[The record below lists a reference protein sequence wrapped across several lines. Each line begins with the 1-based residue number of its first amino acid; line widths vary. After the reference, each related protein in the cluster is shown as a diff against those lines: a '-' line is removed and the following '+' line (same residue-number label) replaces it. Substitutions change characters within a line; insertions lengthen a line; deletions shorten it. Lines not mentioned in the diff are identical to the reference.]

1 VPGSHN
7 PARLRRR
14 QMARNHG
21 GGELSTEYDARK
33 LLPLLPL
40 RGLLVY
46 PGMVLHFDVGRDKSV
61 KALEKAVA
69 ADHLLVLASQE
80 DGQIDDPDADD
91 LYRVGTLV
99 RIKQLMK
106 LPNGTIRVLVEG
118 LERVRIERFI
128 RVDPWFEVRVE
139 RLLEPPVEMSSE
151 LQALVRSVTQQFE
164 QYVKLSKKIDEET
177 FSAVLDIEDP
187 SRFADI
193 VASHLPLKIKDKQAL
208 LESIDVRDRLERL
221 LKILSDEREVL
232 ELERAIHQ
240 RVRQQMERTQKE
252 YYLREQMKAIQKEL
266 GDQNGRTAEVEEL
279 REALAKKDL
288 PDAVRAR
295 VEKEIDRLERIPAAA
310 AEGTVARTY
319 IDWLLALPWTEQAES
334 TVDLRRAE
342 RVLNEEHFGL
352 EKVKDRIL
360 EFLAV
365 QKLTDKQRGP
375 IICLAGPPG
384 VGKTS
389 LARSIAKSLRRP
401 FVRVSLGGVRDEAE
415 IRGHRRTY
423 IGALPGRILQG
434 MKQAGVRNPV
444 FLLDEIDKMASDFRG
459 DPASAMLEVLD
470 PEQNHAFSDHYIEIP
485 FDLSDVMFIT
495 TANDVYQIPGP
506 LRDRIEV
513 IQLSGYTE
521 WEKLQIARRHLLPKQ
536 RENHALSGDRL
547 RVSDAVLQALIRGY
561 TREAGVRQLDR
572 LLAAICRKAARQ
584 IAAGEKKRVTVNEAL
599 LHEFLG
605 PPPYRYGRI
614 EERDEVGVVTGLAWT
629 QAGGD
634 TLTIEVSIVPGK
646 GKLVLTGHLGDV
658 MKESAQTALSY
669 IRSRARN
676 LHISPDFVEKVD
688 IHIHVPEGAIPKDG
702 PSAGIT
708 IATAIA
714 SALTN
719 RPVSRFVAMTGEVT
733 LRGRVLP
740 IGGLKEKVLAAHRAG
755 IRTVL
760 FPQENEKDL
769 RDIPEPVRSELE
781 LTPVRHMDEVLAL
794 ALIPAAAEGEPLFD
808 PGHAFI
814 ASLVQ
819 ESQEGEQTHQ

>member
-1 VPGSHN
+1 MSAYG
-7 PARLRRR
+7 
-14 QMARNHG
+14 
-21 GGELSTEYDARK
+21 DAQE

-61 KALEKAVA
+61 KALERSA
-69 ADHLLVLASQE
+69 ASDHRMVLASQK
-80 DGQIDDPDADD
+80 DGQMDDPTADD
-91 LYRVGTLV
+91 LYRTGTLV
-99 RIKQLMK
+99 EIKQLMK
-106 LPNGTIRVLVEG
+106 LPNGTIRAFVVG
-118 LERVRIERFI
+118 VQRVRIVQFTRE
-128 RVDPWFEVRVE
+128 DPWFEVRVDA
-139 RLLEPPVEMSSE
+139 LTEPPVDATTSEM
-151 LQALVRSVTQQFE
+151 QALIRSVTQQFE
-164 QYVKLSKKIDEET
+164 QYVKLSKKIDEDT

-187 SRFADI
+187 SRLADT
-193 VASHLPLKIKDKQAL
+193 VASHLPLKIRDKQVL
-208 LESIDVRDRLERL
+208 LETIDVKLRLEKL
-221 LKILSDEREVL
+221 LGILSDEREVL

-240 RVRQQMERTQKE
+240 RVRKQMERTQKE

-266 GDQNGRTAEVEEL
+266 GDQNGRTAEIEEL
-279 REALAKKDL
+279 REKLEQRAL
-288 PDAVRAR
+288 PESVRQR
-295 VEKEIDRLERIPAAA
+295 VEKEIDRLERIPTAA

-319 IDWLLALPWTEQAES
+319 IDWLLALPWLDTAES
-334 TVDLRRAE
+334 VVDLRRAE
-342 RVLNEEHFGL
+342 RVLNEQHYGL
-352 EKVKDRIL
+352 ERVKERIL

-365 QKLTDKQRGP
+365 QKLTDQQRGP
-375 IICLAGPPG
+375 IICLYGPPG

-389 LARSIAKSLRRP
+389 LARSIAESLKRP

-470 PEQNHAFSDHYIEIP
+470 PEQNHSFSDHYIEIP
-485 FDLSDVMFIT
+485 FDLSDVLFIT
-495 TANDVYQIPGP
+495 TANDIYQVPGP
-506 LRDRIEV
+506 LRDRMEV

-521 WEKLQIARRHLLPKQ
+521 WEKLKIARHHLLPKQ
-536 RENHALSGDRL
+536 KRNHALSGDRL
-547 RVSDAVLQALIRGY
+547 RVGDAVLQSLIRGY

-572 LLAAICRKAARQ
+572 LLAAVCRKAARE
-584 IAAGEKKRVTVNEAL
+584 IAGGGKKRVVVSESL
-599 LHEFLG
+599 LQAYLG
-605 PPPYRYGRI
+605 PPAYRFGRI

-629 QAGGD
+629 AAGGD
-634 TLTIEVSIVPGK
+634 TLTVEVSVVPGR
-646 GKLVLTGHLGDV
+646 GQLVLTGHLGDV
-658 MKESAQTALSY
+658 MKESAQTALTY
-669 IRSRARN
+669 VRSRARV
-676 LHISPDFVEKVD
+676 LDISSDFLERVD

-719 RPVSRFVAMTGEVT
+719 RPVSRLVAMTGEVT

-755 IRTVL
+755 IQTVL
-760 FPQENEKDL
+760 FPKENERDL
-769 RDIPEPVRSELE
+769 RDIPDSVRKD
-781 LTPVRHMDEVLAL
+781 LTLHMVRHMDEVLEA
-794 ALIPAAAEGEPLFD
+794 ALIPPLSRGEAAFD
-808 PGHAFI
+808 PEHAFI

-819 ESQEGEQTHQ
+819 ESAEGEQTHQ